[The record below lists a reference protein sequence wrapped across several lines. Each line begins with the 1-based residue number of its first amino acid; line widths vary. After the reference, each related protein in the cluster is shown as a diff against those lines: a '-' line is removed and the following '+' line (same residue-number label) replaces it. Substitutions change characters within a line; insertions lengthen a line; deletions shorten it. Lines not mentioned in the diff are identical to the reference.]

1 VATWGK
7 KIGGSIVLLVGVY
20 MVYSGITL

>member
-7 KIGGSIVLLVGVY
+7 KIGGSVVLLVGVY

>member
-7 KIGGSIVLLVGVY
+7 RIGGFIVFLVGVY